1 MRKHNQ
7 TLSPA
12 EIRQKIYRYC
22 AYQERCHSEVK
33 NKLFELG
40 AGKQD
45 ADEITSELITQG
57 FLNEERFARAYAGG
71 KFRLKFWG
79 KVKIR
84 LALEA
89 RGLTPN
95 CIKAGLSEID
105 DESYAKTLID
115 LIDKKSEKLDSDD
128 LYVKR
133 DKLANYLIQKGFEAD
148 LVWPLV
154 KAKTTH

>member
-7 TLSPA
+7 PLSAA
-12 EIRQKIYRYC
+12 EIRQKVYRYC
-22 AYQERCHSEVK
+22 AYQERSHLEVK

-40 AGKQD
+40 ATK
-45 ADEITSELITQG
+45 DEVEAIVSELITQG

-84 LALEA
+84 RSLEA

-105 DESYAKTLID
+105 DEAYERTLME
-115 LIDKKSEKLDSDD
+115 LIEKKSGRITSAN

-133 DKLANYLIQKGFEAD
+133 DKLANYLIQKGFESE
-148 LVWPLV
+148 LVWSLIKEKV
-154 KAKTTH
+154 TQ